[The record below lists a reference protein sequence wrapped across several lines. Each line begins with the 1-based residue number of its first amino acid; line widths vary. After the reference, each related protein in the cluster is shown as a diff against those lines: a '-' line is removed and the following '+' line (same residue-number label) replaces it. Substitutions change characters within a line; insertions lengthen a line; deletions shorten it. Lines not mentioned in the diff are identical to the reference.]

1 MNWKKAKKK
10 RKKNEKEKKEWI
22 KGARVTMVGER
33 KTALLVHD
41 SLTAGIKSN
50 TRKRYLL
57 KPLFMIH
64 TLDSNAK
71 RIFFLGP

>member
-1 MNWKKAKKK
+1 
-10 RKKNEKEKKEWI
+10 
-22 KGARVTMVGER
+22 MVGER